1 MTLQVL
7 ITIIITALFLVLA
20 TLFINVKATFLI
32 AGYNTMSPEEKAKYD
47 IVSLSKF
54 MGKVLFAISGSL
66 LLLLLGQIVSSAGL
80 AIASTILVVA
90 ISLFAVIYIITG
102 NRFKIDKTTTHP

>member
-54 MGKVLFAISGSL
+54 MGKVMFAISGS